1 MNTSFYPTEL
11 LGFLKSIAS
20 ESRINILMLFLDGQ
34 ERTVQQITQAVG
46 LGQSATSEHLALMKT
61 AGILTS
67 RKDGKEVYYRP
78 DRKQILAMLDAL
90 TGLLRNCCN

>member
-1 MNTSFYPTEL
+1 MNTSFYPAEL

>member
-1 MNTSFYPTEL
+1 MITSIYPAEL

-20 ESRINILMLFLDGQ
+20 ESRINILMLFLDGE

-61 AGILTS
+61 AGLLTS

-78 DRKQILAMLDAL
+78 DREQILSMLDAL
-90 TGLLRNCCN
+90 TGLLRNCCQ